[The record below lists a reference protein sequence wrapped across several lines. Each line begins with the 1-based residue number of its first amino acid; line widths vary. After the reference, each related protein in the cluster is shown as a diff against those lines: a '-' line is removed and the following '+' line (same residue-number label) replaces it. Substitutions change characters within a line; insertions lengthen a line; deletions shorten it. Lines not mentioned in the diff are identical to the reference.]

1 MKRYDMLSLLGG
13 VDNDL
18 ILRAKEAKTSR
29 RPLHAIWLVA
39 AVLILSTAV
48 LATALS
54 LWSPGLASQ
63 FGADETA
70 QEQLLESGMTSLI
83 DAEPVTL
90 ENGLKLTLQ
99 QVICD
104 GYEITVV
111 VYYEAPE
118 PGWFTWENRF
128 HAMTHII
135 PTLTIG
141 DMTFFRSSDG
151 FDLDTVTDTS
161 AYMTW
166 SFTAGDC
173 IPLDIHS
180 ADLDGQ
186 NATLSLKPPVNYEEV
201 LADMETQAPQYDRWD
216 NPLTG
221 PEAVEAIRNDPLI
234 LSEEISFSWTMSMAS
249 SIQKSLEGSF
259 TGEYE
264 GITFTLENVVL
275 TPISIRFTMTEG
287 EEILDLL
294 YDTGIVLTDG
304 TEISWHCGGIYNPD
318 SEAESAAGNEWT
330 GYFTFDSTVL
340 DLDSIAGI
348 NYSLW
353 AATPVTP
360 GEEVTVYTLPLK

>member
-1 MKRYDMLSLLGG
+1 MKSNDMLSLLGG
-13 VDNDL
+13 LDDDL
-18 ILRAKEAKTSR
+18 ILGAKEPVKSR
-29 RPLHAIWLVA
+29 RPLHAIWLIA
-39 AVLILSTAV
+39 AVLILSTAA

-54 LWSPGLASQ
+54 HWSPGLASQ

-118 PGWFTWENRF
+118 PGWFTWNNRMWATMYTF
-128 HAMTHII
+128 
-135 PTLTIG
+135 PSLTIG
-141 DMTFFRSSDG
+141 DQSFFPSGNG

-166 SFTAGDC
+166 SFADDGS
-173 IPLDIHS
+173 PLDMKD
-180 ADLDGQ
+180 AELDGQ
-186 NATLSLKPPVNYEEV
+186 PATLSFKTMGNTEQLLSDLEAQE
-201 LADMETQAPQYDRWD
+201 PQYDQWG

-221 PEAVEAIRNDPLI
+221 PEAAEAFRNDPLI
-234 LSEEISFSWTMSMAS
+234 LSEEVSFSWTMSMAS

-304 TEISWHCGGIYNPD
+304 TEISWTSGGMYNSN
-318 SEAESAAGNEWT
+318 SEAEGAEESEWT
-330 GYFTFDSTVL
+330 GYYAFDTTVL

-360 GEEVTVYTLPLK
+360 EETVTVYTLPLQ